1 MIVGEL
7 ASVNTNELSDRR
19 GAGDREMRNTEW
31 YERLNE
37 DPEFSQFSTATI
49 LAESGKRKTINESN
63 ENEGSLMESRMRTT
77 QEGEDSSVMETETQ
91 SELSLSET
99 PLTTEEERNT
109 ELTGITDS
117 EDGWDDKKRR
127 IDTQEMPPPRRS
139 RYSLFVSLI
148 HSRHRHLTPK
158 MLSYQLNA
166 ANGGRIHKKKKP
178 TEKQRGELILNLD
191 IFDDTG
197 KPAKEIE
204 KNISA
209 RKQLYQDLGLIN
221 RKNNSID

>member
-1 MIVGEL
+1 MSWGL
-7 ASVNTNELSDRR
+7 KHRVNYLSQRHNLVLRR
-19 GAGDREMRNTEW
+19 
-31 YERLNE
+31 
-37 DPEFSQFSTATI
+37 
-49 LAESGKRKTINESN
+49 
-63 ENEGSLMESRMRTT
+63 
-77 QEGEDSSVMETETQ
+77 
-91 SELSLSET
+91 
-99 PLTTEEERNT
+99 RNT

-117 EDGWDDKKRR
+117 EDGWNDKKRR

-191 IFDDTG
+191 ISMIRE

-204 KNISA
+204 KNIAA
-209 RKQLYQDLGLIN
+209 RKQLYQNLGLIN